1 MSRKEGLLVLWALF
15 IFFFAVQFL
24 LIVQACLSTP
34 QLLWVYSSNLN
45 TRNYFAKPCF
55 GNMYSLL
62 ILITIR
68 KIHVHFKNC
77 TCCWF
82 WGEIEDSELVCFL
95 TFLWKLSM
103 TWLSSGSVVQ
113 SLSSFYQCS
122 SYSCTYLASEVDWN
136 PAWLKM
142 SPNCIYDWFPG
153 SDKGI
158 PFFFFRSLSLHSY

>member
-1 MSRKEGLLVLWALF
+1 MSRKEGLLVLRALF
-15 IFFFAVQFL
+15 IFIFAVQFL

-45 TRNYFAKPCF
+45 TRNYFAKACF

-62 ILITIR
+62 ILKTVPVVDFEVKLR
-68 KIHVHFKNC
+68 
-77 TCCWF
+77 TLR
-82 WGEIEDSELVCFL
+82 LVCFL

-153 SDKGI
+153 SEKGI
-158 PFFFFRSLSLHSY
+158 PFFFFGVCHFTATSSDAVHWLTR